1 MNIIINNEITYPVR
15 LNMKKIGQIALISVL
30 SFFTQAFITG
40 IIPFTPEFEIMIK
53 ENQSNYSGIIAYS
66 YLIHLIKAII
76 IFCICSY
83 SAKSKISLFI
93 SLFFTLFIVEFFNM
107 QIETWYFR
115 KAFPVLAVR
124 DIFLL
129 MTVGILPLV
138 ISLLLGIKFFTG
150 KNRQNNLLQKSPFNF
165 IYIISVLSVLG
176 IIYAIIYFVFGYF
189 VAWQFKEV
197 QAFYSGRFFDSF
209 SGQMQN
215 NWEVMAEIFPFQFLR
230 GIIFAYAGYLL
241 FHLTGF
247 KTKIFFLLLF
257 LIPGLLLLIH
267 NPLFPEIV
275 RMAHFYEVST
285 SMILFSTI
293 VSWGFTIFIKYSK
306 NGFKYKLHI

>member
-1 MNIIINNEITYPVR
+1 MTTEKITLPVS
-15 LNMKKIGQIALISVL
+15 LNMKKIGQIGLISVF
-30 SFFTQAFITG
+30 SFFVQALMTSIL
-40 IIPFTPEFEIMIK
+40 PFTPEFEIMIK
-53 ENQSNYSGIIAYS
+53 ENQSNFSGIIAYS
-66 YLIHLIKAII
+66 FLIHLIKVII

-115 KAFPVLAVR
+115 KAFPVLSVI

-129 MTVGILPLV
+129 MGVGILPLV
-138 ISLLLGIKFFTG
+138 ISIFLGIKFFIG

-165 IYIISVLSVLG
+165 ISIISVLSVLG
-176 IIYAIIYFVFGYF
+176 IIYTIIYFVFGYF
-189 VAWQFKEV
+189 VAWQYKEV
-197 QAFYSGRFFDSF
+197 QAFYSGQFFNSF

-215 NWEVMAEIFPFQFLR
+215 NWEAMAEIFPFQFLR
-230 GIIFAYAGYLL
+230 GIIFAFAGYLL
-241 FHLTGF
+241 FQLTEF
-247 KTKIFFLLLF
+247 KTKMFFLLSFLLF
-257 LIPGLLLLIH
+257 IIPGLLLLIH
-267 NPLFPEIV
+267 NPLFPEVV

-293 VSWGFTIFIKYSK
+293 VSWGFSTSIKVLK
-306 NGFKYKLHI
+306 EKQVII